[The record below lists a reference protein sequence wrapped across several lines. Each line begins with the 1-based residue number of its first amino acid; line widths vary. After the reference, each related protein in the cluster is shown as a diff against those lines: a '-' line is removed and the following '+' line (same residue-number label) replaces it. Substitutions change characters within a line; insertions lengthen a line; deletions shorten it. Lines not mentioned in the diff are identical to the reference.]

1 VRYARRVDKG
11 PLLGLFEVS
20 LVRGAAEPG
29 VEVGPPGGPVETL
42 TFGEIA
48 ARSERMASVL
58 AGRGVRP
65 GDRLAVQLPNGVAF
79 LDLFLACLKLGV
91 IFVPVNVLYRER
103 EVGHIVADA
112 EPVAVVTTAGLAGVV
127 PAGTRVWDVE
137 ELAIPRDSGLSG
149 PEGSAVTGDGG
160 SFAAPVGAAQ
170 DDRPA
175 AIVYTS
181 GTTGRSKGAVLSHGN
196 LAANARTLVEAWRIA
211 APDRYLAVLP
221 LFHVHGLGNGV
232 CSWLAS
238 GCRMRLVERFEH
250 DKAQALFEEFRPT
263 LFFGVPTIYVRLLE
277 LPGEAARRIGE
288 RARLFVSGS
297 APLPAPVFEAFR
309 AKFGRAVLE
318 RYGMSETLMTIGN
331 PYDGE
336 RRPGTVGQ
344 PLPGVEVRI
353 VGPDGRDLEDGR
365 TGELLVRG
373 PAVFSGYWRRPDATA
388 AAFVDGWFRTGD
400 LGERSADGYVTL
412 RGRASE
418 LILCGGFNVYPREI
432 EEVLLE
438 QPGVRE
444 AAVVGVPDARRG
456 ERPVAY
462 FAGEADPAALEAAC
476 RRQLASFKVP
486 TAFVRVEAL
495 PRNALGK
502 VQKQLLRR

>member
-1 VRYARRVDKG
+1 VDHG
-11 PLLGLFEVS
+11 PLFDLFEAS
-20 LVRGAAEPG
+20 LVRRAAEPG
-29 VEVGPPGGPVETL
+29 LEIGPPGEPVESL
-42 TFGEIA
+42 TFGEVA
-48 ARSERMASVL
+48 VRTDRMASVL
-58 AGRGVRP
+58 AGRGLRP
-65 GDRLAVQLPNGVAF
+65 GDRLAVQIPNGLAF
-79 LDLFLACLKLGV
+79 LDLFLACLKLGA

-112 EPVAVVTTAGLAGVV
+112 EPVAMVTTRELAGLV
-127 PAGTRVWDVE
+127 PAGTPVWKVE
-137 ELAIPRDSGLSG
+137 ELAIPRESTL
-149 PEGSAVTGDGG
+149 PEELDGTAEAR
-160 SFAAPVGAAQ
+160 SFAIPVGIAQ
-170 DDRPA
+170 GTPA

-181 GTTGRSKGAVLSHGN
+181 GTTGRAKGAVLSHGN
-196 LAANARTLVEAWRIA
+196 FAANARTLVEAWRITA
-211 APDRYLAVLP
+211 QDRYLAVLP

-250 DKAQALFEEFRPT
+250 EKAQALFEESQPT

-277 LPGEAARRIGE
+277 LPDGPARRIGE

-297 APLPAPVFEAFR
+297 APLPAPVFEAFCT
-309 AKFGRAVLE
+309 KFGHAVLE
-318 RYGMSETLMTIGN
+318 RYGMTETLMTIGN

-336 RRPGTVGQ
+336 RRPGTVGR

-353 VGPDGRDLEDGR
+353 VGPVGRDLGDGQ

-373 PAVFSGYWRRPDATA
+373 PAVFSSYWRRPDATA

-412 RGRASE
+412 RGRASD
-418 LILCGGFNVYPREI
+418 LILSGGFNVYPREI

-444 AAVVGVPDARRG
+444 AAVVGAPDERRG

-462 FAGEADPAALEAAC
+462 FAGDADPAALAAAC

-502 VQKQLLRR
+502 VEKHRLRP